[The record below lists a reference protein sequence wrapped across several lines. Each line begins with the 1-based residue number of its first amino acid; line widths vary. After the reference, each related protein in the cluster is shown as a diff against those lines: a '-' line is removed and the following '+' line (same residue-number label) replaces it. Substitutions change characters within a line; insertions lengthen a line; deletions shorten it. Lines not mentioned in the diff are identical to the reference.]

1 MSSAESEVRLQA
13 GGAGRVGRAPRAPGS
28 RIAYLKDVTLHLVR
42 RELALRYRGTLL
54 GWVWSLVPVVLQ
66 LLVTQFLF
74 TRVIPLGVPN
84 YPVFLLVGLLA
95 WNHFAGALRMS
106 TSSVEVNRNLVMRP
120 GFPTMLLPIV
130 AVLVDFFDYVIA
142 LPILFAALALT
153 TGVHVESL
161 LLPALLLIQV
171 LLVSGIGLLLAP
183 LQLFFKDIRQM
194 VALLLTLGFWLTP
207 VFYKARQV
215 PAAFKPIYQ
224 ANPMAH
230 LIEAQRLVLLDGRM
244 PSPQSIGLLSL
255 SAVLVLAVGCVV
267 FSALRNS
274 LPEKL

>member
-1 MSSAESEVRLQA
+1 MTSAESDLRLRA
-13 GGAGRVGRAPRAPGS
+13 GGIGRAPRELRG
-28 RIAYLKDVTLHLVR
+28 RRLAYLRDVTLHLVR
-42 RELALRYRGTLL
+42 RELALRYRGTAL

-66 LLVTQFLF
+66 LSVTQFLF

-106 TSSVEVNRNLVMRP
+106 TSSLEISRNLVLRP
-120 GFPTMLLPIV
+120 GFPTMLLPLV
-130 AVLVDFFDYVIA
+130 AVLVDFFDYIIA

-153 TGVHVESL
+153 TGIHVEAA
-161 LLPALLLIQV
+161 LLPVLLLIQ
-171 LLVSGIGLLLAP
+171 LLLSAGIGLLLAP
-183 LQLFFKDIRQM
+183 LQLFFKDIRQI
-194 VALLLTLGFWLTP
+194 VLLVLTLGFWLTP
-207 VFYKARQV
+207 VFYKQRQV

-230 LIEAQRLVLLDGRM
+230 LIEAQRLILLEGRM
-244 PSPQSIGLLSL
+244 PSAVALGLVALAAVLAIGL
-255 SAVLVLAVGCVV
+255 GCAV
-267 FSALRNS
+267 FSVVKSS